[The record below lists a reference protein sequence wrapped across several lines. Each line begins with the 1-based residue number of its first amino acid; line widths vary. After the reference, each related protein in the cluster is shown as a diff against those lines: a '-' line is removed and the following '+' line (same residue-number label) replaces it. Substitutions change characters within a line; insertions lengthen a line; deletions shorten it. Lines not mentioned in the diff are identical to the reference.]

1 MKKILSNINIS
12 FRKFN
17 FFNTGKNF
25 FFFNKSKF
33 CSLDRLNVDKIKL
46 SNKEEKQ
53 FEMKEEKIF
62 NKEKHIIE
70 YNPTVNWEEEV
81 LKSEIPVVVDCYA
94 V

>member
-1 MKKILSNINIS
+1 MKKIISNINIS
-12 FRKFN
+12 IRKFN
-17 FFNTGKNF
+17 LISRNF
-25 FFFNKSKF
+25 FFLKNYKF
-33 CSLDRLNVDKIKL
+33 CSLERLNVDKIKL

-53 FEMKEEKIF
+53 YEIKEEKVF
-62 NKEKHIIE
+62 NKEEHIIE

>member
-17 FFNTGKNF
+17 FTNRSF
-25 FFFNKSKF
+25 FFLNKFQF
-33 CSLDRLNVDKIKL
+33 CSLDRLNIDKIKL

-53 FEMKEEKIF
+53 FELKEEKKVF
-62 NKEKHIIE
+62 NKEEHIIE
-70 YNPTVNWEEEV
+70 YNSTVNWEEEV